1 MKRCLTSLVI
11 REMQIK
17 ITMSYHFIPS
27 RMTIIIKQNKT
38 KQKITSVGKDVEQS
52 EHLALLVGM

>member
-1 MKRCLTSLVI
+1 
-11 REMQIK
+11 MQIK